1 MKRKII
7 PILGAL
13 VLVVSGVAAVS
24 AYEAHLINVTAH
36 VENALSVNT
45 TAIDFG
51 TVFPQEVLK
60 VHRNIALS
68 ESALAEGPAGTTPL
82 PGDLMS
88 VDYQVWAECKPNPN
102 IPGDFYQWLGEWLWV
117 GIDASQDPTLITG
130 HVRVGAAP
138 TDPCPAAKPILDA
151 AGNTLT
157 GTLSGN
163 NTVDMMGV
171 TILTPAFVG
180 YYNELT
186 DQKPDWFQAVIDAG
200 NWPLLD
206 GDPDG
211 TDLGLDLKIQ
221 VTGINRFQNP

>member
-1 MKRKII
+1 MKRRII

-60 VHRNIALS
+60 VHRDIALS
-68 ESALAEGPAGTTPL
+68 GSALTEL
-82 PGDLMS
+82 DDDLVS
-88 VDYQVWAECKPNPN
+88 VTYQVWAECKPLPD
-102 IPGDFYQWLGEWLWV
+102 GTGFYQWLGDWLWV
-117 GIDASQDPTLITG
+117 GIDASQVLSPIDG
-130 HVRVGAAP
+130 HVQVGAAP
-138 TDPCPAAKPILDA
+138 ASCPGALPIGGAANP
-151 AGNTLT
+151 LT
-157 GTLSGN
+157 GTLNGN
-163 NTVDMMGV
+163 NTTDKMGV

-180 YYNELT
+180 YYNALT
-186 DQKPDWFQAVIDAG
+186 DVKPTWWPFDQ
-200 NWPLLD
+200 WPLLD
-206 GDPDG
+206 GDPNG

-221 VTGINRFQNP
+221 VTGINWVQPIP

>member
-45 TAIDFG
+45 TAIDYG

-68 ESALAEGPAGTTPL
+68 ESALREL
-82 PGDLMS
+82 DDDLLS
-88 VDYQVWAECKPNPN
+88 VDYQVWAECKP
-102 IPGDFYQWLGEWLWV
+102 IPGSDPLAFYQWLGDWLWV
-117 GIDASQDPTLITG
+117 GIDAPQILSPIDG
-130 HVRVGAAP
+130 HVQVGAAP
-138 TDPCPAAKPILDA
+138 ASCPGALPIGGAASP
-151 AGNTLT
+151 LT
-157 GTLSGN
+157 GNLNAN

-180 YYNELT
+180 YYNALT
-186 DQKPDWFQAVIDAG
+186 DVKPDYFQAVIDAG
-200 NWPLLD
+200 NWPLLV

-221 VTGINRFQNP
+221 VTGINRGLPIP